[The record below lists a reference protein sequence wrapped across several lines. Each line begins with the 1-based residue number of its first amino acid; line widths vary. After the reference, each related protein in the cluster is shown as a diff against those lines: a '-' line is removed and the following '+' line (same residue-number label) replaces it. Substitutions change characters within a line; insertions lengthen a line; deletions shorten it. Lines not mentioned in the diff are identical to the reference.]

1 MFHIRRVKNR
11 SMQPTLKDNF
21 IEILNKRI
29 HYTLI
34 LTKTFKWAARG
45 KIVTFQNPK
54 SKSETLIKRI
64 VAIKGDN
71 LAIKDG
77 SILLN
82 GVLLEEPYIPNL
94 PKTMTLEENFNWDLK
109 DNSVVVLSDNRLGG
123 NFDSRI
129 FGNIKTEHLLEE
141 FVTRLWPIKVP
152 KT

>member
-11 SMQPTLKDNF
+11 SMEPTLKDNF
-21 IEILNKRI
+21 
-29 HYTLI
+29 LI
-34 LTKTFKWAARG
+34 LTKTFKLATRG

-54 SKSETLIKRI
+54 SGSETLIKRI

-71 LAIKDG
+71 LEIKDG

-82 GVLLEEPYIPNL
+82 GVSLEEPYISNL
-94 PKTMTLEENFNWDLK
+94 PKTMTLEENFNWNLK
-109 DNSVVVLSDNRLGG
+109 DDSVVVLSDNRLGG

-141 FVTRLWPIKVP
+141 FVTKLCPIKVP